1 MNSWEQRR
9 FPFPKKE
16 DKPKANKP
24 PKVNNE
30 NAAPVPGKPNPKAH
44 NETMKGKG
52 KDGQG
57 KERGKRENRRGR
69 SPSQDRKSFI
79 RVDALRVK
87 IVLSVIQRRKPPRGS
102 STEPGNGEGGNPR
115 NDRTPS
121 PKPKS
126 EKPSFLYAKG
136 KCDRADCP
144 YRHDND
150 AAPAEAG
157 SAKAKA
163 TPKGKAK
170 AKSAAVVVEVNR
182 KNNDGYLSDWSDDDG
197 PSPFGA
203 GKVMK
208 KRLGSHVRK
217 DKIVKIKRNPEKIHI
232 DVGFDTRGL
241 PKGNRTSKS
250 EPRCVRKE
258 FLHSATFKR
267 QTMLDQLIA
276 RARAKVLNN
285 DINGRKPEVKVMIGK
300 GVYINVRW
308 KGKEILEDMVVE

>member
-1 MNSWEQRR
+1 M
-9 FPFPKKE
+9 
-16 DKPKANKP
+16 
-24 PKVNNE
+24 
-30 NAAPVPGKPNPKAH
+30 
-44 NETMKGKG
+44 
-52 KDGQG
+52 
-57 KERGKRENRRGR
+57 
-69 SPSQDRKSFI
+69 
-79 RVDALRVK
+79 
-87 IVLSVIQRRKPPRGS
+87 
-102 STEPGNGEGGNPR
+102 
-115 NDRTPS
+115 
-121 PKPKS
+121 
-126 EKPSFLYAKG
+126 
-136 KCDRADCP
+136 
-144 YRHDND
+144 
-150 AAPAEAG
+150 
-157 SAKAKA
+157 
-163 TPKGKAK
+163 
-170 AKSAAVVVEVNR
+170 VVEVNR

-217 DKIVKIKRNPEKIHI
+217 EKIVKIKRNPEKIHI

-300 GVYINVRW
+300 DVYINVRW
-308 KGKEILEDMVVE
+308 KGKEILEDMVME